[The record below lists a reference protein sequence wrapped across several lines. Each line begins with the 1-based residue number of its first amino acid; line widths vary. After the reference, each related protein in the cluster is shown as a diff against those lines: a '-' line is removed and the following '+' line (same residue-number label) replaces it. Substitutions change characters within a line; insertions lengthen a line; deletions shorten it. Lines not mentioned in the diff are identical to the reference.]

1 MKEIVDSILSL
12 SKGGFPIWL
21 VVLLTLAFFISR
33 IFQSYLT
40 TYTNFVTPFEL
51 RRHNR
56 LRQVTE
62 WSAAES
68 IAEVKDLLEEERHR
82 LIFLDITGINASRKR
97 RQELAL
103 LHRAVGGRY
112 AWKDIRLAEPFLK
125 QGTDGQI
132 VRGVRRVFIGF
143 MWVFFGLG
151 LVTFGAGYYY
161 AAPLLRLFSDAS
173 GTTAFAFLVVALV
186 VFGIL
191 LIMAGGAFNQG
202 LPVLRA
208 LQLQKWI
215 PETHVMPIAGEVPS
229 IRSSAPQIA
238 SEGPVPTQVTSDTR

>member
-1 MKEIVDSILSL
+1 MLKEIVDSVLSL

-21 VVLLTLAFFISR
+21 VVLLTLAFVVSR

-51 RRHNR
+51 RRHSR

-68 IAEVKDLLEEERHR
+68 TAEVKDLLEEERHR
-82 LIFLDITGINASRKR
+82 LIFLDLTGINASHKR

-125 QGTDGQI
+125 QGADGQI
-132 VRGVRRVFIGF
+132 VRGVNRVFVGF
-143 MWVFFGLG
+143 MCGFFGLG

-161 AAPLLRLFSDAS
+161 TAPLLRLFRDTS
-173 GTTAFAFLVVALV
+173 GSSAFVFLVAALV
-186 VFGIL
+186 IFGIFL
-191 LIMAGGAFNQG
+191 LMAGSAFTQA

-208 LQLQKWI
+208 LQLQRWI
-215 PETHVMPIAGEVPS
+215 PETSVMPRVEV
-229 IRSSAPQIA
+229 IA
-238 SEGPVPTQVTSDTR
+238 SSE

>member
-1 MKEIVDSILSL
+1 MKEIVDSVLGL

-21 VVLLTLAFFISR
+21 VVLLTLAFVISR

-51 RRHNR
+51 RRLNR

-68 IAEVKDLLEEERHR
+68 TAEVKDLLEEERHR
-82 LIFLDITGINASRKR
+82 LIFLDLTGINASRKR
-97 RQELAL
+97 RQELVL
-103 LHRAVGGRY
+103 LHRAVEGRY
-112 AWKDIRLAEPFLK
+112 AWRDIRLAEPFLK
-125 QGTDGQI
+125 QSADGQI

-143 MWVFFGLG
+143 MWGFFGLG

-161 AAPLLRLFSDAS
+161 TAPLLRLFRDAS
-173 GTTAFAFLVVALV
+173 GPSAFAFLVAALV
-186 VFGIL
+186 IFGIFL
-191 LIMAGGAFNQG
+191 FMAGSAFNQG

-215 PETHVMPIAGEVPS
+215 PEASVMAEGEVSVFNDLEALRPD
-229 IRSSAPQIA
+229 
-238 SEGPVPTQVTSDTR
+238 GD